1 MAARFDKA
9 RAVPLVRACPRFYF
23 GKGRKTCTVHLTRGL
38 PKTAN
43 LKPVRKAPGL
53 HASGRYGGNMKIDSL
68 ETLMT
73 EELKDIYDAEKQI
86 TKALPKMVKA
96 AESEDLKRAL
106 QEHLE
111 ITRKQI
117 ERLNQVFELMGEP
130 AKGHEVA
137 KREVDGDEMLGDAG
151 IIGAAQKVEHYEM
164 AAYGTLRNF
173 AQKLGKEDVAEL
185 LEQTLEEEKEADEKL
200 SQISEQLLE
209 QAGSGI
215 EEDELEMEDEDE
227 LDEDVDEEGTEGDGN
242 IRRKAPQPMSGR
254 ASKRP
259 ATGRS

>member
-1 MAARFDKA
+1 
-9 RAVPLVRACPRFYF
+9 
-23 GKGRKTCTVHLTRGL
+23 
-38 PKTAN
+38 
-43 LKPVRKAPGL
+43 
-53 HASGRYGGNMKIDSL
+53 MKIDSL

-111 ITRKQI
+111 ITKKQI

-130 AKGHEVA
+130 AKGHHCAGMKGLLEEGDEVA

-209 QAGSGI
+209 QAGSGS